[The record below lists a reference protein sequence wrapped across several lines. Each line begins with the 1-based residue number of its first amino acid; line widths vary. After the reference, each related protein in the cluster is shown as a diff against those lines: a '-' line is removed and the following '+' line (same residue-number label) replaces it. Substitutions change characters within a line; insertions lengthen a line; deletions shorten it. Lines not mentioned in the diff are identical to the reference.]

1 MQMHIKIKIDA
12 PAGAA
17 WKVIGEGF
25 GNISEWASS
34 LKSSSL
40 EGGLKVGGVR
50 TCEDSNGFG
59 PFKPGMVKER
69 LVTYDASTMTLEY
82 VAIAGIPGF
91 IKRVSNRW
99 SVHAV
104 NEQHCIVYSDVA
116 MQFRGVARLFG
127 PVIGPLMKMA
137 VKSDLDKFTE
147 ELRYR
152 VVNGRPQPD
161 AKR

>member
-1 MQMHIKIKIDA
+1 MQMHIKIEIDA
-12 PAGAA
+12 PAVAA

-40 EGGLKVGGVR
+40 EGGLNVGGVR

-59 PFKPGMVKER
+59 PFKPGTVKER
-69 LVTYDASTMTLEY
+69 LVAYDASAMTLEY

-91 IKRVSNRW
+91 INRVSNRW

-104 NEQHCIVYSDVA
+104 DEQHCFVYSDVA
-116 MQFRGVARLFG
+116 MEFRGISKLLGA
-127 PVIGPLMKMA
+127 VIGPLMKLA
-137 VKSDLDKFTE
+137 VKSDLNKFTE

-152 VVNGRPQPD
+152 VVNGRPQYN
-161 AKR
+161 ASQ

>member
-1 MQMHIKIKIDA
+1 MQMHIKIEIEA
-12 PAGAA
+12 PAAAA

-25 GNISEWASS
+25 GNISEWESS
-34 LKSSSL
+34 LKRSSL
-40 EGGLKVGGVR
+40 EGGLKVGGVQ
-50 TCEDSNGFG
+50 TCEDSDGFG
-59 PFKPGMVKER
+59 PFKPGIVKER
-69 LVTYDASTMTLEY
+69 LVTYDASAMTLEY

-104 NEQHCIVYSDVA
+104 DEQHCVIYSDAA
-116 MQFRGVARLFG
+116 MQFRGIAKLLG
-127 PVIGPLMKMA
+127 SVIRPLTKMA
-137 VKSDLDKFTE
+137 VKSDLNKFAE